1 MVDDM
6 IDTAGSITKGAIA
19 LKNMGARDIY
29 ACCTHP
35 VFSPPALERL
45 EESPIKE
52 VLVTNTIPMSPDYRE
67 HCSKIKVLSVAAMLG
82 EAVIR
87 IHEDLSVSRLFNE

>member
-1 MVDDM
+1 
-6 IDTAGSITKGAIA
+6 
-19 LKNMGARDIY
+19 MGARDIY

-52 VLVTNTIPMSPDYRE
+52 VLVTNTIPMSPGYSE